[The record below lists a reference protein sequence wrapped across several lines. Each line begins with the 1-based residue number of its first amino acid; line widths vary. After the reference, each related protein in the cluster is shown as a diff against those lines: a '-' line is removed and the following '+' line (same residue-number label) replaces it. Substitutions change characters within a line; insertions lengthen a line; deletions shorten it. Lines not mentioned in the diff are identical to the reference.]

1 MRLFNAIVTRAKTLK
16 IAPKLIAIFVAVA
29 LVPVAIVATISYS
42 SASSS
47 LTQQA
52 KNAQQELAANVS
64 DKVDR
69 LMAQAAGESQ
79 ALADSP
85 AAKSMNAAAITSYM
99 NDMTKAYAPMYKVMA
114 VVAANGHVI
123 AANTVKPDGSPLNVR
138 SLIGTDSG
146 DEGWFKGAMAGH
158 LYVEDVS
165 PSTMIA
171 ATYHAKAVADDAVIF
186 AAPIRNAQGKVV
198 GVWSNRFSWPVAR
211 QIVLDQL
218 KRAYARGASTENVNM
233 INKAGLVIASDTPE
247 DTLKQSLASSNEAK
261 TALKPG
267 ADGSAV
273 VPNIDDPSKKDI
285 AGWHRSDGQGAFKS
299 LGWTVLA
306 NQDSS
311 EALKPASSLL
321 HKTLLIALLCLF
333 GIAGVAV
340 LIARVVARKVR
351 SYSEFTGHVAD
362 GDLTVKLDVKG
373 SDELAELGNHLNE
386 MVVNLAQMSGRV
398 LEGAQ
403 SITSSASEIL
413 ATVNQQT
420 AGANQQSAAI
430 NETTTATEEIR
441 ATAEQAAQKAAE
453 VASQAQDAV
462 RVSQE
467 GAQAVEAIVAGMGEI
482 RDKVEAIAGD
492 VQALSDQTAQIGEI
506 TNAVNDIAD
515 QSNLLAL
522 NATIEAARAGEQ
534 GKGFAVVADE
544 VRNLAEQSKQ
554 ATAQVQAILEE
565 IERATR
571 AAVSA
576 AQQGTEVVEHG
587 TELAERAGEIIA
599 ELASASGVAAQS
611 AEQIA
616 AAVQQQNAGMDQIAQ
631 GMTETSQATGEF
643 VAGVQQSQ
651 AAAEDLS
658 QVASDLQELA
668 GQYKV

>member
-1 MRLFNAIVTRAKTLK
+1 MKLLNAVRNLK
-16 IAPKLIAIFVAVA
+16 IAPKLIAIFLAVG
-29 LVPVAIVATISYS
+29 LVPVAIVSLVSYS
-42 SASSS
+42 DAKSS
-47 LTQQA
+47 LTTQA

-64 DKVDR
+64 DKIDR
-69 LMAQAAGESQ
+69 LMAQSAGDAQ
-79 ALADSP
+79 ALAGSP
-85 AAKSMNAAAITSYM
+85 QAKSLNPPALTSYM
-99 NDMTKAYAPMYKVMA
+99 NDMTKSYSPMYKVMA

-123 AANTVKPDGSPLNVR
+123 AANTVKPDGSPLNTS
-138 SLIGTDSG
+138 SLIGTDSR

-165 PSTMIA
+165 PSSMIA
-171 ATYHAKAVADDAVIF
+171 ATYHAKGVDDDAVIF
-186 AAPIRNAQGKVV
+186 AAPIRNSQGKVI

-211 QIVLDQL
+211 QIFLDQL
-218 KRAYARGASTENVNM
+218 KRAYARGASTEDLNM

-247 DTLKQSLASSNEAK
+247 DTLKQRVDSPEAK

-273 VPNIDDPSKKDI
+273 VPNIDHPSKNDI
-285 AGWHRSDGQGAFKS
+285 AGWHRSSGHGAFKS

-306 NQDSS
+306 NQASS
-311 EALKPASSLL
+311 EALRPASSLL
-321 HKTLLIALLCLF
+321 HKTLLIALLCLL

-340 LIARVVARKVR
+340 LIARVVARKVS
-351 SYSEFTGHVAD
+351 SYSDFAGKVAE

-373 SDELAELGNHLNE
+373 SDELADLGSHLNE
-386 MVVNLAQMSGRV
+386 MVGNLAQMSGRV

-403 SITSSASEIL
+403 SISSSASEIL

-441 ATAEQAAQKAAE
+441 ATAEQAAQKAAD
-453 VASQAQDAV
+453 VATQAQDAV
-462 RVSQE
+462 RVSTE
-467 GAQAVEAIVAGMGEI
+467 GAEAVEAIVSGMGDI
-482 RDKVEAIAGD
+482 REKVSAIAGD
-492 VQALSDQTAQIGEI
+492 VQALSEQTAQIGEI
-506 TNAVNDIAD
+506 TSAVNDLAD

-554 ATAQVQAILEE
+554 ATAQVQTILEE

-576 AQQGTEVVEHG
+576 AQEGTEVVEHG
-587 TELAERAGEIIA
+587 TQLAERAGEIIA

-611 AEQIA
+611 AQQIS

-631 GMTETSQATGEF
+631 GMQETSQATGEF

-651 AAAEDLS
+651 AAAEGLNA
-658 QVASDLQELA
+658 VASELQELA